1 MWWTRYSSKQRRRT
15 AGDSAERLPPL
26 AKTQTTSAR
35 GSSSTSSL
43 NNTAPNA
50 GTSAASNGEYLES
63 TRFPVLRSS
72 SCENPSNNDIGS
84 LPPRDQ
90 LTPPGLQTNLNLQHL
105 PVVGGRRLLLPPIH
119 QQMGQIGQLQALCYL
134 VVLILVS
141 HFIVIWI
148 FLLHFCFM
156 SMIPLKLFYK
166 YVPGDATQ
174 IFVILKILRQITAA
188 RFFVITRLFKAQLP
202 YLIKNFTSN
211 QSSMICNYWIY

>member
-50 GTSAASNGEYLES
+50 GPSAASNGEYLES
-63 TRFPVLRSS
+63 SRFPVLRSS
-72 SCENPSNNDIGS
+72 SCENPSNNIGS
-84 LPPRDQ
+84 LPRDQ
-90 LTPPGLQTNLNLQHL
+90 LTPPGLTNLNLQHL
-105 PVVGGRRLLLPPIH
+105 PAVGGRRLLLPPIH

-141 HFIVIWI
+141 HFRVIWI
-148 FLLHFCFM
+148 FLLHFCQYYRYVVM
-156 SMIPLKLFYK
+156 SMIPLKLF
-166 YVPGDATQ
+166 
-174 IFVILKILRQITAA
+174 
-188 RFFVITRLFKAQLP
+188 
-202 YLIKNFTSN
+202 
-211 QSSMICNYWIY
+211 

>member
-50 GTSAASNGEYLES
+50 GPSAASNGEYLES

-84 LPPRDQ
+84 QPRDQ
-90 LTPPGLQTNLNLQHL
+90 LTPVTPPGLTNLNLQHL
-105 PVVGGRRLLLPPIH
+105 PAIAPNTSANGSNRSASGSLLF
-119 QQMGQIGQLQALCYL
+119 GCFDIGLT
-134 VVLILVS
+134 
-141 HFIVIWI
+141 
-148 FLLHFCFM
+148 LHSDLDFPT
-156 SMIPLKLFYK
+156 SLLFY
-166 YVPGDATQ
+166 VNDT
-174 IFVILKILRQITAA
+174 
-188 RFFVITRLFKAQLP
+188 FKTFL
-202 YLIKNFTSN
+202 
-211 QSSMICNYWIY
+211 

>member
-1 MWWTRYSSKQRRRT
+1 M
-15 AGDSAERLPPL
+15 PPL

-50 GTSAASNGEYLES
+50 GPSAASNGEYLES

-141 HFIVIWI
+141 HFRVIWI
-148 FLLHFCFM
+148 FLLHFCCM

-166 YVPGDATQ
+166 HYMYQ
-174 IFVILKILRQITAA
+174 VIPSHSSHANFCFIG
-188 RFFVITRLFKAQLP
+188 
-202 YLIKNFTSN
+202 NFTSN
-211 QSSMICNYWIY
+211 HSSMIFCDYSLTQSAIALFN

>member
-1 MWWTRYSSKQRRRT
+1 MFFRERKIVFAIKVCSLLWFLKENPFRTDQNKRQISWKSFSFGRFGIRENMWWTRYSSKQRRRT

-50 GTSAASNGEYLES
+50 GPSAASNGEYLES
-63 TRFPVLRSS
+63 SRFPVLRSS

-84 LPPRDQ
+84 IPRDQ
-90 LTPPGLQTNLNLQHL
+90 LTPPGLTNLNLQHL
-105 PVVGGRRLLLPPIH
+105 PAVGGRRLLLPPIH

-141 HFIVIWI
+141 HFRVIWI
-148 FLLHFCFM
+148 FLLHFC
-156 SMIPLKLFYK
+156 
-166 YVPGDATQ
+166 
-174 IFVILKILRQITAA
+174 
-188 RFFVITRLFKAQLP
+188 
-202 YLIKNFTSN
+202 
-211 QSSMICNYWIY
+211 

>member
-50 GTSAASNGEYLES
+50 GPSAASNGEYLES

-84 LPPRDQ
+84 LPRDQ

-141 HFIVIWI
+141 HFRLIWI
-148 FLLHFCFM
+148 FLLHFCCM
-156 SMIPLKLFYK
+156 SMIPLKLLYK
-166 YVPGDATQ
+166 HVPGDVFKQ
-174 IFVILKILRQITAA
+174 HPPKF
-188 RFFVITRLFKAQLP
+188 LF
-202 YLIKNFTSN
+202 
-211 QSSMICNYWIY
+211 